1 MSKTEIELR
10 QAAMR
15 LLGIYI
21 EKDMNGV
28 ECHPQVLLDAKIRLV
43 HAVQASQDA
52 EQREQDNGGFAA

>member
-1 MSKTEIELR
+1 
-10 QAAMR
+10 MR

-28 ECHPQVLLDAKIRLV
+28 DCHPQVLLDAKIRLV

-52 EQREQDNGGFAA
+52 EQREQDQGGFAA